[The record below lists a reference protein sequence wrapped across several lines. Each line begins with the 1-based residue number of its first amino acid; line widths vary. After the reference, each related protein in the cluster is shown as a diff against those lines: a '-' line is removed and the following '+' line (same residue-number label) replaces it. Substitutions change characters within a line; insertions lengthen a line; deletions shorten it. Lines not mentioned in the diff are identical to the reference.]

1 MYLLFNDLIYTLIYK
16 ERVTVPTKC
25 TAPLS
30 ITFYSASKAT
40 KAFTG
45 NFIQVAA
52 RVIHML
58 EKRI

>member
-1 MYLLFNDLIYTLIYK
+1 MCLLFNDLIYTLIYK

-30 ITFYSASKAT
+30 IT
-40 KAFTG
+40 G
-45 NFIQVAA
+45 NSIQVAA
-52 RVIHML
+52 KVIHML

>member
-1 MYLLFNDLIYTLIYK
+1 MHLLFNDLIYSLIYE

-40 KAFTG
+40 KVFTG
-45 NFIQVAA
+45 TCNWMQ
-52 RVIHML
+52 R
-58 EKRI
+58 

>member
-30 ITFYSASKAT
+30 ITFYRASRAT

-45 NFIQVAA
+45 NSIQVAA
-52 RVIHML
+52 KVIHML